1 MKVSQVHKNCIIN
14 KSDLLIKKINQPA
27 FLEFYQ
33 HTTKDPTT
41 IVFFAN
47 RPWINKEKNIFFN
60 KLATTN
66 YLDLIIFDIQNNQKL
81 CREKKKVNLKT
92 FNIFMSFKYS
102 NIINLIQFLYSNS
115 SRALIEFFSTMILKE
130 RVWFCEEFIRKF

>member
-81 CREKKKVNLKT
+81 CREKKKS
-92 FNIFMSFKYS
+92 I
-102 NIINLIQFLYSNS
+102 
-115 SRALIEFFSTMILKE
+115 
-130 RVWFCEEFIRKF
+130 